1 MNTYSLPSRLVLLFM
16 LLALVSACSQAK
28 QEDPKPKEYAVRVRV
43 TGSNMIGG
51 TAIINSTY
59 NYKSAPVEN
68 PVIAR
73 VYSPTVNETSATVNE
88 TIDLGKFGAADRIR
102 VEVAMSGVKSGAV
115 IKAEILVDGVVK
127 KSCFVL
133 GGGLFERCELATDTL

>member
-1 MNTYSLPSRLVLLFM
+1 M
-16 LLALVSACSQAK
+16 LLALVSACSQDK
-28 QEDPKPKEYAVRVRV
+28 QEEPKPKEYAVRVRV

-51 TAIINSTY
+51 TAIINSTS
-59 NYKSAPVEN
+59 NYKSAPVEK

-73 VYSPTVNETSATVNE
+73 VYPAETVNE
-88 TIDLGKFGAADRIR
+88 TIDLGTFGAADRIR
-102 VEVAMSGVKSGAV
+102 VEVAMSGVKSEAV

>member
-1 MNTYSLPSRLVLLFM
+1 MNTYSLPSRLVRLFM
-16 LLALVSACSQAK
+16 LLALVSACSQDK
-28 QEDPKPKEYAVRVRV
+28 QEEPKPKEYAVRVRV

-51 TAIINSTY
+51 TAIINSTS
-59 NYKSAPVEN
+59 NYKSAPVEK

-73 VYSPTVNETSATVNE
+73 VYPAETVNE
-88 TIDLGKFGAADRIR
+88 TIDLGTFGAADRIR
-102 VEVAMSGVKSGAV
+102 VEVAMSGVKSEAV